1 MFWKNVQRR
10 YALTDNGI
18 RNIKKGTAWT
28 VIVNLIV
35 MGGMG
40 ILYLLMSGYMD
51 TLTEGAPPADSV
63 NAAAVFGYLTQP
75 PLVLNVRQ
83 Q

>member
-35 MGGMG
+35 ISGMS
-40 ILYLLMSGYMD
+40 ILYTLMSGLMD
-51 TLTEGAPPADSV
+51 TLTK
-63 NAAAVFGYLTQP
+63 
-75 PLVLNVRQ
+75 
-83 Q
+83 

>member
-1 MFWKNVQRR
+1 MADHDRRGGEVNMFWKNVQRR

-35 MGGMG
+35 
-40 ILYLLMSGYMD
+40 IS
-51 TLTEGAPPADSV
+51 A
-63 NAAAVFGYLTQP
+63 
-75 PLVLNVRQ
+75 
-83 Q
+83 